1 MEKEKKIIL
10 RALPEIKPYPHNPR
24 INDAAVHKVAESI
37 RQFGFRQPIIV
48 DADGVIVAGHT
59 RYKAAQF
66 LRLKVAPD
74 IVADDLT
81 PKQAKAYRLA
91 DNKTAEFS
99 LWDDLRLA
107 TELRDLSACTE
118 IDLRSVGF
126 DTEPAAQKS
135 KRTTGIMAE
144 TFGIPPFSILDTT
157 GKQWAAR
164 KKEWLAL
171 GIRSEESRDDI
182 RTYSLNVTYAAN
194 CKNTVSVFDPVLCEM
209 MYRWFG
215 IPGGKIFDPFAGGSV
230 RGVVAAALGYEYI
243 GIDLRREQV
252 EANEQNA
259 EDIGVSPTWICEDSR
274 NMDKHIPDDSQDMI
288 FTCPPYAD
296 LEVYSNDPAD
306 ISNKEY
312 PVFLELYQ
320 DIMQKAVAKLKQN
333 RFAVVVVGEVRG
345 KDGSYYN
352 FVGDTIRTFIS
363 AGMRYYNEIILAT
376 SIGTLP
382 IRAGHAMAVNRK
394 IGKRHQ
400 NVLVFYKGEPKSIHD
415 NFPRIA
421 LEDDAKKAVA

>member
-48 DADGVIVAGHT
+48 DADGVIIAGHT

-66 LRLKVAPD
+66 LRLKVAPV

-171 GIRSEESRDDI
+171 GIRSEESR
-182 RTYSLNVTYAAN
+182 
-194 CKNTVSVFDPVLCEM
+194 
-209 MYRWFG
+209 
-215 IPGGKIFDPFAGGSV
+215 
-230 RGVVAAALGYEYI
+230 
-243 GIDLRREQV
+243 
-252 EANEQNA
+252 
-259 EDIGVSPTWICEDSR
+259 
-274 NMDKHIPDDSQDMI
+274 NMDRHIPDESQDML

-306 ISNKEY
+306 LSNKTY

-320 DIMQKAVAKLKQN
+320 DIMQKAVSKLKQN

-352 FVGDTIRTFIS
+352 FVGDTIRTFIAS
-363 AGMRYYNEIILAT
+363 GMRYYNEIILAT
-376 SIGTLP
+376 AIGTLP

-400 NVLVFYKGEPKSIHD
+400 NVLVFYKGEPKAIQD

-421 LEDDAKKAVA
+421 LEDDAKKAVT